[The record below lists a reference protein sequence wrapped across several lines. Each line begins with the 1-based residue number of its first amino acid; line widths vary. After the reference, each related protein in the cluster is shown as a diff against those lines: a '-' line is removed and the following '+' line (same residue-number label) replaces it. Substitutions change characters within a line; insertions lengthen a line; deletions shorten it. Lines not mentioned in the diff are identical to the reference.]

1 MLIKN
6 GSFSK
11 RSLESAMRYIVM
23 ARGSKVFVS
32 GERQHVALVLKNF
45 VWKKTRRPEM
55 YTQCEKIVYRAS

>member
-1 MLIKN
+1 
-6 GSFSK
+6 
-11 RSLESAMRYIVM
+11 MRYIVM